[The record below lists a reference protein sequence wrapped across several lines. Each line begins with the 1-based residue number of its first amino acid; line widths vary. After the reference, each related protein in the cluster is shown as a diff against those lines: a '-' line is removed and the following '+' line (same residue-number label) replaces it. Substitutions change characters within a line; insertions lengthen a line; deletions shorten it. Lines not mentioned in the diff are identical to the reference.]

1 MALPKIEFPVTDITI
16 PSTEKT
22 AKFRPFLVKEE
33 KILLMAQSAKSKKQT
48 LLAVKQVINNCCLD
62 EAVDVNKLQI
72 VDIEYLFLQL
82 RSISVNNIIELEYTD
97 NEDEKQYKF
106 KINIDDI
113 KVVKPK
119 KKVSNKVMVTDT
131 VGVML
136 KHGDG
141 STIDEIED
149 FTNEVEVLTFY
160 VKNCITEIFDG
171 ETVYEIKD
179 YSDKE
184 IDEFIDTLP
193 SKTLEKIKNFFANA
207 PKMDYTI
214 KYTNSMGTERQIV
227 LSSLDDFFTLG

>member
-1 MALPKIEFPVTDITI
+1 MALPKIEFPVMEITI
-16 PSTEKT
+16 PSLEK
-22 AKFRPFLVKEE
+22 AVQFRPFLVKEE
-33 KILLMAQSAKSKKQT
+33 KILLMAQSANSKKET
-48 LLAVKQVINNCCLD
+48 LKAVKQVINNCCMD
-62 EAVDVNKLQI
+62 DTINVNKLQI

-82 RSISVNNIIELEYTD
+82 RGISVSNIIELEYTD
-97 NEDEKQYKF
+97 NEDEKKYKF
-106 KINIDDI
+106 KINIEDI
-113 KVVKPK
+113 KVIKPK

-141 STIDEIED
+141 STIDDLED
-149 FTNEVEVLTFY
+149 FTDEVKLLTFY

-171 ETVYEIKD
+171 DMVYELKD

-184 IDEFIDTLP
+184 IDDFIDTLP

-214 KYTNSMGTERQIV
+214 KYTNSMKTERQIV